1 MPTPT
6 QQLAPWSKPEKIFF
20 RFCFLYFATYIFFT
34 PNNDLPL
41 VNTLYEGPNNLLHR
55 LVPWFA
61 NHIFGYKKP
70 ITIFTN
76 GSGDTTYDY
85 MLWFVGIA
93 LTLTGTIVWTLL
105 DKKRKGYQ
113 ALYYW
118 IRVLVRYYL
127 FYTMMDYGTS
137 KVIKVQFHYPS
148 LYRLVQ
154 PFGSF
159 SPMGLEWSYMG
170 YSTPYNL
177 FAGIAE
183 LLGGL
188 LLLCRRTTT
197 IGALVCLAAMT
208 NVFMVNIG
216 YDVPVKLLSFN
227 TILMCLFLLGKDI
240 QRLTDFFIL
249 NRVAPPS
256 DLSFPHF
263 NTKWRYSLLGVKL
276 LIVVSIVWLFVKDEL
291 FYYTRYGDNA
301 PTPPLY
307 GIYYAETF
315 MRNNVAVPPLQTDTT
330 RWNRL
335 LIAVKGYAEIQVMND
350 STRNYYFKIDTLN
363 KTAVLFPY
371 SDTLN
376 KTRFNYVVD
385 SPYLTLTG
393 KIGTDS
399 VQIRMKRFD
408 ENRFR
413 LVSRGFHWVSEYPY
427 NR

>member
-6 QQLAPWSKPEKIFF
+6 EQLAPWSKPEKVVF

-41 VNTLYEGPNNLLHR
+41 VNTLYEGPNSLLHQ

-93 LTLTGTIVWTLL
+93 LTLTGTIAWTLL
-105 DKKRKGYQ
+105 DRKRKDYQ

-118 IRVLVRYYL
+118 IRVLARFYL
-127 FYTMMDYGTS
+127 FYTMMDYGLA

-154 PFGSF
+154 PFGTL

-170 YSTPYNL
+170 YSTSYNF

-183 LLGGL
+183 LLGGFL
-188 LLLCRRTTT
+188 MLSRKTTT
-197 IGALVCLAAMT
+197 IGALVCLAVMT

-227 TILMCLFLLGKDI
+227 TILMCLFLLGRDF
-240 QRLTDFFIL
+240 QRLANFFVL
-249 NRVAPPS
+249 NKVAAPS
-256 DLSFPHF
+256 DLSFPRF
-263 NTKWRYSLLGVKL
+263 NKKWRYSLLAVKL
-276 LIVVSIVWLFVKDEL
+276 LIAVSLVWLFMKDNL
-291 FYYTRYGDNA
+291 FYFTRFGDNT
-301 PTPPLY
+301 PKPPLY
-307 GIYYAETF
+307 GIYYTETF
-315 MRNNVAVPPLQTDTT
+315 MRNKAVVPPLQTDTT

-335 LIAVKGYAEIQVMND
+335 LIVVKGNAEIQVMND
-350 STRNYYFKIDTLN
+350 YTRGYYFKIDTFAKMAL
-363 KTAVLFPY
+363 LFPY

-385 SPYLTLTG
+385 TPYLTLTG
-393 KIGTDS
+393 KIGADS
-399 VQIRMKRFD
+399 VSIRLKRFD

-413 LVSRGFHWVSEYPY
+413 LVSRGFRWVTEYPY